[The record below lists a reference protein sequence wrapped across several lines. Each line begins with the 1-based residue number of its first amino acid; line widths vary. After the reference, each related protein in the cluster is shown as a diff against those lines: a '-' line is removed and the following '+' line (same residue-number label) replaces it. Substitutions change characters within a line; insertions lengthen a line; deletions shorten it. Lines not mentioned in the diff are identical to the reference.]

1 MQFRNII
8 EPHVE
13 GQAYGARAAI
23 SRLFQ
28 SEAATRFALCVFGKM
43 MGKTIMMLT

>member
-1 MQFRNII
+1 MRGK
-8 EPHVE
+8 HT
-13 GQAYGARAAI
+13 GARAAI
-23 SRLFQ
+23 SPLFQ